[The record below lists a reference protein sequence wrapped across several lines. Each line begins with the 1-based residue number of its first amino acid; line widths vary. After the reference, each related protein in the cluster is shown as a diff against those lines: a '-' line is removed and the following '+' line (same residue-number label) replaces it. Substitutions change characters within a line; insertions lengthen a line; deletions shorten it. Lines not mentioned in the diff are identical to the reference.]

1 MIWGGNPLFSET
13 STCTS
18 WDLWT
23 VFPPVGLSGMISP
36 CLGSGWTQYC
46 CETSMEMKCVQL
58 HNLNLPRHP
67 NRHRNWEDMT
77 GSPPKP
83 TYFILFYTESE
94 EVWLDVYRVRSNFSM
109 MNILQLSRCFR
120 NVTVSPRCSQ
130 IALTQDAVAIW
141 TRCWGGT
148 THKPWRVFSI
158 SCVNHQGSSIE
169 IYGSFE
175 RFPWKEPGA
184 LFELAIFLA
193 PDHQLLEWISSQ
205 GEKFHWLTS
214 LHHGIQP

>member
-36 CLGSGWTQYC
+36 CLAVGELSIAAKRPWRWSVSNCTTLTYLDIQTDT
-46 CETSMEMKCVQL
+46 ETEK
-58 HNLNLPRHP
+58 
-67 NRHRNWEDMT
+67 
-77 GSPPKP
+77 
-83 TYFILFYTESE
+83 I
-94 EVWLDVYRVRSNFSM
+94 WLDPPQNPP
-109 MNILQLSRCFR
+109 ILSYFTPNLRRYDWMSIGLGPTFPWWTFCSFPDAS